1 MIKAI
6 KLVVEISRLRE
17 AQRKS
22 ESKYLKADYGKA
34 IRRKKAQLRKYC
46 ADNEIDIN
54 EIIRRTAY
62 AQIT

>member
-1 MIKAI
+1 MHKAI
-6 KLVVEISRLRE
+6 KLVVEISRLKE
-17 AQRKS
+17 AVRRS
-22 ESKYLKADYGKA
+22 DSKYLKADYGKA

-54 EIIRRTAY
+54 DVIRRTAN